1 MRSNIVE
8 KYKNMRRDNV
18 RKVIFRRGD
27 ENRIVIEEGN
37 FREILFQQQYLNAM
51 QSFISVCQLQDR
63 MSIKSQTMG
72 TNIIS
77 FCGDRG
83 EGKSSCMYTVRR
95 ILNKHDVFTFDDA
108 EMQNEQEIRYQQ
120 FAQEVDA
127 YPTYA
132 LPVIDPSFFD
142 DEHNILDLV
151 VSQLY
156 QEAFRDEEGNDIE
169 ESYEESEALLQRFNR
184 VKESMSTL
192 MKNKREILDNIE
204 DLDRL
209 GESLQL
215 QKKLTELFDEFLK
228 HINKRDA
235 KERKKLLICID
246 DLDLN
251 VNGGYTMLEQIRKYL
266 SSEHCVILIALK
278 IEQMTKVVQNALYE
292 NSGKNNRI
300 IGIEACREMAEKY
313 ITKMFPAEHRVNMPT
328 VDEIVNYRV
337 ELREAY
343 DDAKEP
349 HKEWGTIKEA
359 VVSQIF
365 LKTRYLFYN
374 TEHEVN
380 RIIPRNLRSLR
391 QLLAMLL
398 KMDNFKKGSRISRE
412 NQWAFKKYFYYEWT
426 NILPEEQQALVNGI
440 IRYSDVSTKN
450 HYVLSTL
457 ITPELIGADTALFE
471 WFNAKVRAYN
481 VSVGDVLYVIQ
492 ELQDSGHAELGNL
505 LFFLQSYYSICL
517 YEYYDELVG
526 EVEDAEDSPALYE
539 YKRFKWDG
547 DYIVERNEEKQS
559 HREIY
564 AHDAR
569 FQGVAELQQ
578 FVGGAYYMYKPG
590 ELLPEES
597 ITIRDDISNKVL
609 YNSMP
614 RDTRGLRAKEV
625 FAFMRHYVRNC
636 ERNSILNKSDKTGL
650 LGFRLCEFF
659 ALTTKMVETAA
670 DSRAGTYRNQSYP
683 YYLLPFRSGQT
694 IVVFD
699 IMAIFS
705 NIVNLRFAYDRF
717 NEVLWGSEGENK
729 SFFELAWEQEG
740 SLLREILNPYMQTA
754 ADEGFDNESLRY
766 AYAMGRFASAG
777 IIRNVD
783 VHRSLYTKGK
793 ADRDRLSRDAK
804 SGATYLGRIIDF
816 YTKIRNFDI
825 TLYGDANVGID
836 QLYQINYEKL
846 FDPILSLLHEIR
858 ISNSEAFELLFKS
871 YEERNS
877 KDIDNPLLYNHPS
890 AGRQILLKAP
900 VEISEVIGSIAASR
914 IQYIQ
919 DEIASLDWTQPLDGE
934 FIKRQLSKETL
945 NAIPARIRQSIT
957 KRHKFNSPAEFMGRV
972 IELIKEY
979 NIQ

>member
-1 MRSNIVE
+1 MSG
-8 KYKNMRRDNV
+8 DNV

-63 MSIKSQTMG
+63 VSTKSQIMG

-83 EGKSSCMYTVRR
+83 EGKSSCMYTVQS
-95 ILNKHDVFTFDDA
+95 ILNKHDVFTFGKA
-108 EMQNEQEIRYQQ
+108 ELLNEQEKRYQQ
-120 FAQEVDA
+120 FAQEIEK

-142 DEHNILDLV
+142 EEHNILDLV

-156 QEAFRDEEGNDIE
+156 QEAFRFNEGNDIE
-169 ESYEESEALLQRFNR
+169 EHYEESEELLQRFNR

-215 QKKLTELFDEFLK
+215 QKKLTELFDEFLN

-235 KERKKLLICID
+235 KKRKKLLICID

-266 SSEHCVILIALK
+266 SNEHCVILIALK
-278 IEQMTKVVQNALYE
+278 IEQMTMVVQNALYE

-300 IGIEACREMAEKY
+300 IGIEVCREMAEKY
-313 ITKMFPAEHRVNMPT
+313 ITKMFPTEHRVNMPT
-328 VDEIVNYRV
+328 VDEIVNYRL

-343 DDAKEP
+343 DETKEP

-398 KMDNFKKGSRISRE
+398 KMDNFKKGSRASRE

-440 IRYSDVSTKN
+440 IQYSDVSTKN

-457 ITPELIGADTALFE
+457 ITPDLIGADTALFE

-492 ELQDSGHAELGNL
+492 ELQGTGHAELGNL

-526 EVEDAEDSPALYE
+526 EVEDAEDSPALYDFAQ
-539 YKRFKWDG
+539 YKWDG
-547 DYIVERNEEKQS
+547 NKIVKNETKEDQ
-559 HREIY
+559 HIEIY
-564 AHDAR
+564 AHDER
-569 FQGVAELQQ
+569 FRGYSQLQQ
-578 FVGGAYYMYKPG
+578 FVGGSYFTYEPG
-590 ELLPEES
+590 ELLPNDRMERPWRGK
-597 ITIRDDISNKVL
+597 IAARD
-609 YNSMP
+609 Y
-614 RDTRGLRAKEV
+614 RTLRAQEIFKHMRQYAKENIEYENTV
-625 FAFMRHYVRNC
+625 DLENHPEKL
-636 ERNSILNKSDKTGL
+636 ERLMN
-650 LGFRLCEFF
+650 FQLCEFF
-659 ALTTKMVETAA
+659 ALTTRMTQTLKEYVDE
-670 DSRAGTYRNQSYP
+670 DYRYRSYP
-683 YYLLPFRSGQT
+683 YYLSEFKSRNT
-694 IVVFD
+694 ILVFD
-699 IMAIFS
+699 IMAIFA
-705 NIVNLRFAYDRF
+705 NIINLRFAYDRF
-717 NEVLWGSEGENK
+717 NEVIWGNGQIKTKN
-729 SFFELAWEQEG
+729 SFYEIALNQKG
-740 SLLREILNPYMQTA
+740 SLLNRILAPYQEIANKMGC
-754 ADEGFDNESLRY
+754 DKIIKS
-766 AYAMGRFASAG
+766 AYTMGRMASAG
-777 IIRNVD
+777 IIRCVD
-783 VHRSLYTKGK
+783 VQKSILAKIITARESISKNTKI
-793 ADRDRLSRDAK
+793 
-804 SGATYLGRIIDF
+804 SGSDSIGRIIDF
-816 YTKIRNFDI
+816 YDTIKDSQIK
-825 TLYGDANVGID
+825 LYGGADAIERE
-836 QLYQINYEKL
+836 LYTINYSKL
-846 FDPILSLLHEIR
+846 LGTITSFLKQNQG
-858 ISNSEAFELLFKS
+858 SNSRTFMRLFALYPEQQGFSKVGDYNIPMSVDGFDTSYLKTVYEELKDLEWKGYLTGEEIKNQLSDETRLLIPSEISKYITKRQNFRTAEAF
-871 YEERNS
+871 
-877 KDIDNPLLYNHPS
+877 IDN
-890 AGRQILLKAP
+890 I
-900 VEISEVIGSIAASR
+900 I
-914 IQYIQ
+914 
-919 DEIASLDWTQPLDGE
+919 E
-934 FIKRQLSKETL
+934 FIKKNMVNHE
-945 NAIPARIRQSIT
+945 
-957 KRHKFNSPAEFMGRV
+957 K
-972 IELIKEY
+972 
-979 NIQ
+979 

>member
-8 KYKNMRRDNV
+8 KYRNMSMDNV

-27 ENRIVIEEGN
+27 ENRIVIEDGN

-63 MSIKSQTMG
+63 KSTKSQTMG

-95 ILNKHDVFTFDDA
+95 ILNEHDVFTFGGA
-108 EMQNEQEIRYQQ
+108 ELLNEQERRYQK
-120 FAQEVDA
+120 FAQEIET

-156 QEAFRDEEGNDIE
+156 QEAFFDKEGNDIE

-215 QKKLTELFDEFLK
+215 QKKLAELFDEFLK
-228 HINKRDA
+228 HINKRDS
-235 KERKKLLICID
+235 KVRRKLLICID

-266 SSEHCVILIALK
+266 SNEHCVILIALK
-278 IEQMTKVVQNALYE
+278 IEQITKVVQNALFE

-343 DDAKEP
+343 DETKEP
-349 HKEWGTIKEA
+349 NKEWRTIKEA

-365 LKTRYLFYN
+365 IKTRYLFYN

-398 KMDNFKKGSRISRE
+398 KMDDFKKGSRVSRE
-412 NQWAFKKYFYYEWT
+412 NQWAFKKYFFYEWT
-426 NILPEEQQALVNGI
+426 NILPEDQQSIVNGI

-450 HYVLSTL
+450 HYVLSSL
-457 ITPELIGADTALFE
+457 ITSDLIGKDTALFG
-471 WFNAKVRAYN
+471 WFNPKVRAYN
-481 VSVGDVLYVIQ
+481 ISVGDVLYVIR
-492 ELQDSGHAELGNL
+492 ELQDRGHAEIGNL

-526 EVEDAEDSPALYE
+526 EVEDAEDSPALYD
-539 YKRFKWDG
+539 YSKFKWDG
-547 DYIVERNEEKQS
+547 D
-559 HREIY
+559 
-564 AHDAR
+564 
-569 FQGVAELQQ
+569 
-578 FVGGAYYMYKPG
+578 
-590 ELLPEES
+590 
-597 ITIRDDISNKVL
+597 
-609 YNSMP
+609 
-614 RDTRGLRAKEV
+614 
-625 FAFMRHYVRNC
+625 
-636 ERNSILNKSDKTGL
+636 
-650 LGFRLCEFF
+650 
-659 ALTTKMVETAA
+659 
-670 DSRAGTYRNQSYP
+670 
-683 YYLLPFRSGQT
+683 T
-694 IVVFD
+694 IVKKH
-699 IMAIFS
+699 S
-705 NIVNLRFAYDRF
+705 Q
-717 NEVLWGSEGENK
+717 G
-729 SFFELAWEQEG
+729 
-740 SLLREILNPYMQTA
+740 
-754 ADEGFDNESLRY
+754 
-766 AYAMGRFASAG
+766 
-777 IIRNVD
+777 
-783 VHRSLYTKGK
+783 
-793 ADRDRLSRDAK
+793 
-804 SGATYLGRIIDF
+804 
-816 YTKIRNFDI
+816 
-825 TLYGDANVGID
+825 
-836 QLYQINYEKL
+836 
-846 FDPILSLLHEIR
+846 
-858 ISNSEAFELLFKS
+858 
-871 YEERNS
+871 
-877 KDIDNPLLYNHPS
+877 
-890 AGRQILLKAP
+890 
-900 VEISEVIGSIAASR
+900 
-914 IQYIQ
+914 
-919 DEIASLDWTQPLDGE
+919 
-934 FIKRQLSKETL
+934 
-945 NAIPARIRQSIT
+945 
-957 KRHKFNSPAEFMGRV
+957 
-972 IELIKEY
+972 
-979 NIQ
+979 